1 MTSAAATESTS
12 TELVP
17 SLPFDF
23 DKLGVELKNDPGLNI
38 SDVLAR
44 LATIPPIDPDK
55 PVKMASV
62 VELVTGELMH
72 AIEEIPDV
80 FGKVK
85 PPASRRVLNTTELAK
100 LRAEKIQ
107 IDTAMK
113 ALAARKNEIHT
124 MVSVHFDVVA
134 EQQKGID
141 PTKTPTNKKGH
152 YLIASPGNP
161 ERADVKDGLK
171 YFTREKAKD
180 TVEWSMDALLDLLES
195 GKITRAEFRAITST
209 QAVIDLDKV
218 KRVLTL
224 KSKMPRFQEI
234 VSQIST
240 VKHGT
245 LSINL
250 R

>member
-1 MTSAAATESTS
+1 VTSASATESTS

-23 DKLGVELKNDPGLNI
+23 DKLGVELKNDPSLNL

-44 LATIPPIDPDK
+44 LATIQPIDPDK
-55 PVKMASV
+55 PVKTASV
-62 VELVTGELMH
+62 VELVTGELML
-72 AIEEIPDV
+72 AIEEIPKV

-85 PPASRRVLNTTELAK
+85 PPASRRLLNNTELAK
-100 LRAEKIQ
+100 LRIEKIQ

-113 ALAARKNEIHT
+113 ALTARKNEIHT

-134 EQQKGID
+134 EEHKKID
-141 PTKTPTNKKGH
+141 PEKTPKSAKGH

-161 ERADVKDGLK
+161 ERADIKDGLK
-171 YFTREKAKD
+171 HFTREKAKD

-209 QAVIDLDKV
+209 QHVIDLDKI

-224 KSKMPRFQEI
+224 KNKMARYQEI
-234 VSQIST
+234 VSKIST

>member
-1 MTSAAATESTS
+1 MTSASATESA
-12 TELVP
+12 LVP
-17 SLPFDF
+17 ALPFDF
-23 DKLGVELKNDPGLNI
+23 DKLGVELKNDPGLNL
-38 SDVLAR
+38 SEVLAK
-44 LATIPPIDPDK
+44 LATLPSIDPDK

-62 VELVTGELMH
+62 VGQVTGELML
-72 AIEEIPDV
+72 AIEEIPGV

-85 PPASRRVLNTTELAK
+85 PPASRRVLNTTELSK

-107 IDTAMK
+107 IDVAMK
-113 ALAARKNEIHT
+113 ALAARKAEIHD

-134 EQQKGID
+134 EEQKGID
-141 PTKTPTNKKGH
+141 PTKTPTSKKGH

-161 ERADVKDGLK
+161 ERADIKDGLK
-171 YFTREKAKD
+171 HFTREKAKD
-180 TVEWSMDALLDLLES
+180 TVVWSLDALLDLLES
-195 GKITRAEFRAITST
+195 GEITRAEFRAITST
-209 QAVIDLDKV
+209 QAVIDLDKI

-224 KSKMPRFQEI
+224 KAKRERFQEI
-234 VSQIST
+234 VGKIST